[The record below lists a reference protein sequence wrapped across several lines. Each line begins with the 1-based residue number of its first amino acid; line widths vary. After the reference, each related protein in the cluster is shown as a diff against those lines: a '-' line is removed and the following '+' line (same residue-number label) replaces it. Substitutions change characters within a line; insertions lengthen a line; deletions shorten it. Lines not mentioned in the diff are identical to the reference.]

1 MVVDEADL
9 QTGLEPL
16 CQLVQLL
23 KPILQS
29 AAKQLSM
36 NQSSNSLHVWASA
49 GEATED
55 HWEIRI
61 WKLCGLPRCTMHV
74 RD

>member
-23 KPILQS
+23 KPILPS
-29 AAKQLSM
+29 AAKQLSI
-36 NQSSNSLHVWASA
+36 NQSINQATVSGTEQGRQQTMTGESRFGQCESL
-49 GEATED
+49 
-55 HWEIRI
+55 
-61 WKLCGLPRCTMHV
+61 L
-74 RD
+74 